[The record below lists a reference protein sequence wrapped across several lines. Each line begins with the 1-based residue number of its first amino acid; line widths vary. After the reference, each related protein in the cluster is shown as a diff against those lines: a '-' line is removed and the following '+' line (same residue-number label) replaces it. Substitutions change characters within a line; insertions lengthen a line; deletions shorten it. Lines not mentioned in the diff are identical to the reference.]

1 MQFEQ
6 KLSWINIKRAKYV
19 GAFSLKYYQNQ
30 SVNFFRLDPSMGAK
44 TTIEM
49 YCVKISIKG
58 KFIYLWLIDWLV
70 FQQNIQVL
78 SESQFPGL

>member
-1 MQFEQ
+1 
-6 KLSWINIKRAKYV
+6 
-19 GAFSLKYYQNQ
+19 
-30 SVNFFRLDPSMGAK
+30 MGAK

-58 KFIYLWLIDWLV
+58 KFIYLFMIDWLV